1 MKTDTE
7 IQGKIEKP
15 ASGEKDPRLSES
27 IEDYIERIYLDYTQD
42 GRGVRITDLAA
53 AMNVSKASANDA
65 VKKLKSMGYVEH
77 ERYGQI
83 YLTEAGI
90 GAGSAVYEKHIT
102 LTRFLKEV
110 LGVSAETAEKDAC
123 MIEHIISDE
132 TCARIK
138 ESLNN
143 KLLLDLRK

>member
-1 MKTDTE
+1 M
-7 IQGKIEKP
+7 
-15 ASGEKDPRLSES
+15 
-27 IEDYIERIYLDYTQD
+27 
-42 GRGVRITDLAA
+42 
-53 AMNVSKASANDA
+53 
-65 VKKLKSMGYVEH
+65 
-77 ERYGQI
+77 
-83 YLTEAGI
+83 
-90 GAGSAVYEKHIT
+90 KHIT

-132 TCARIK
+132 TFARIK